1 MASKKNKARSARDAN
16 PRKFKKKTSI
26 LLIEKVEYVDYKDVD
41 LLSRFMSDRAKI
53 KNRRVAGNDL
63 QQQREVA
70 NAVKIAREMA
80 LLPYAKRVA
89 STRTGGRRG
98 DRDDRG
104 RGDKDGDEKSL
115 DVNTDAVADD
125 AIESDAVDTTIE
137 GADQAPGDAV
147 DEVVSADENVEA

>member
-70 NAVKIAREMA
+70 NAIKIAREMA

-98 DRDDRG
+98 ERSERGGDDRRSG
-104 RGDKDGDEKSL
+104 RDGEGDDSTLMTEPE
-115 DVNTDAVADD
+115 NQ
-125 AIESDAVDTTIE
+125 VDTTIE
-137 GADQAPGDAV
+137 GADEAPGDAV
-147 DEVVSADENVEA
+147 DEVVSEQSADESLEV

>member
-1 MASKKNKARSARDAN
+1 MASKKNKARSAREAN

-98 DRDDRG
+98 DRDDR
-104 RGDKDGDEKSL
+104 RNDRRDEESGEDSL
-115 DVNTDAVADD
+115 DTSV
-125 AIESDAVDTTIE
+125 E
-137 GADQAPGDAV
+137 GDAANT
-147 DEVVSADENVEA
+147 ENNEAADEAVSTDETVEA